1 MSQPGHATPEGTAA
15 YAARFTGRA
24 GGAAA
29 FAFTPLGTTG
39 LVVSRLGFGG
49 YRVDD
54 RTLDHRAALERSL
67 ASGSNLIDTSTN
79 YTDGGSERLVGA
91 VLREE
96 AGRGRLAREAVVVVS
111 KVGYVQG
118 QNLALAQ
125 AREAA
130 GQPFPEMVKYM
141 DGCWHCLHPEFL
153 DDQLGR
159 SLERLDLRTL
169 DVCLLHNPEYFF
181 SDALHRGQG
190 RDQASLARLRDEFY
204 RRLREAFRFFEAQAA
219 AGRLVWYGVSSNTV
233 ARPAGEAEAT
243 SLAHMLEAAREAGG
257 PGHRFRVLQLP
268 MNLVESAGALDPTE
282 GGETVLGLAARERIG
297 VLVNRPLN
305 AIAGAAMLRLADVPV
320 PPPVVGVDGQ
330 RVVLAAL
337 EAEFRRDIAPEI
349 QVGEGSLQPGEF
361 FRWSDELPGVLRQVK
376 GLDHWRQVE
385 AHMLLPAVNQV
396 VSELDRALRDDA
408 ARRWRDWR
416 ARYLPELQR
425 FVEEL
430 RRQAA
435 LKSRAAV
442 EALERAVD
450 PLLPDEQR
458 EESLSRKALWVLA
471 STPGVTTVLIGMRT
485 PAYVEDA
492 LGVLR
497 WEPLAEPRR
506 VYEAVRALGERG
518 AERRPT
524 SRA

>member
-1 MSQPGHATPEGTAA
+1 MSLPGHATPEGTVA

-24 GGAAA
+24 GLTAGFA
-29 FAFTPLGTTG
+29 FAPAGSTG

-54 RTLDHRAALERSL
+54 RTRDHRAALERSL

-79 YTDGGSERLVGA
+79 YTDGASERLVGA
-91 VLREE
+91 VLRELTR
-96 AGRGRLAREAVVVVS
+96 GGRLAREEVVVVS
-111 KVGYVQG
+111 KIGYVQG
-118 QNLALAQ
+118 ENLALAQ

-130 GQPFPEMVKYM
+130 GRPFPEMVRYM
-141 DGCWHCLHPEFL
+141 DGCWHCIHPEFL

-159 SLERLDLRTL
+159 SLERLDLRAL

-190 RDQASLARLRDEFY
+190 RDPASLARLRDEFY
-204 RRLREAFRFFEAQAA
+204 RRLREAFRFFEAQAEE
-219 AGRLVWYGVSSNTV
+219 GRLVWYGVSSNTV
-233 ARPAGEAEAT
+233 AKPDGEPDST
-243 SLAHMLEAAREAGG
+243 SLARMLEAAREAGG

-268 MNLVESAGALDPTE
+268 MNLVEAGGVLDPTE
-282 GGETVLGLAARERIG
+282 GGETVLELAARERLG

-305 AIAGAAMLRLADVPV
+305 AVVGAVMLRLAGVPV
-320 PPPVVGVDGQ
+320 PPAVVGLDGQ

-337 EAEFRRDIAPEI
+337 EAEFRREIAPEVR
-349 QVGEGSLQPGEF
+349 VGEGSLEPGEL

-396 VSELDRALRDDA
+396 VRELDRALRGDA
-408 ARRWRDWR
+408 AARWRDWR

-435 LKSRAAV
+435 LRSRAAV
-442 EALERAVD
+442 EAIERAID
-450 PLLPDEQR
+450 PLLPDDRR
-458 EESLSRKALWVLA
+458 EESLSRKAIWVLA
-471 STPGVTTVLIGMRT
+471 STPGVTAVLNGMRT
-485 PAYVEDA
+485 PAYVEDSM
-492 LGVLR
+492 GVLR
-497 WEPLAEPRR
+497 WEPLADARR
-506 VYEAVRALGERG
+506 AYEAVRAVGQRQG
-518 AERRPT
+518 
-524 SRA
+524 